1 MLSGFESERWAA
13 MSKPNDPKVLKE
25 LLGLKYAPTDEQCD
39 VINMSR
45 EGVHLV
51 LAGAGSGKTETMSMR
66 ALWMIA
72 TEQVRP
78 DQVLGLTFTR
88 KAATELAERFR
99 RFVSTM
105 IRNRQA
111 FVDAG
116 FDLSHLD
123 DDMHGFMM
131 PTVSTYNSFA
141 AQIFTEHAARIGW
154 DSDTPVIT
162 EATAYGIA
170 RDVVMGTDR
179 LGLAEIDASTDAII
193 AAVIRIAG
201 ELAEFEVDDTAPVI
215 ELANEF
221 AAMDSFPNKTAGA
234 LEFKDRAA
242 KVAALRHLIPLALE
256 FTEAK
261 RSKGVEF
268 ADQVTFARRI
278 INQFPDVAAE
288 YRKRYSLVI
297 LDEYQDTSYAQTRLF
312 TELFGPE
319 RITAVGDPN
328 QSIYGW
334 RGASP
339 ANVASFFAD
348 FGLPKGNVK
357 SLVTTWRN
365 GTKILAA
372 ANAILANRTEKLPL
386 DVDFLRAAPTA
397 STHPIDATFAPTIT
411 DEAERVAAWF
421 KSRAQEPVL
430 DTKTGEKNPPTMAML
445 IEKRT
450 HLEHFLT
457 AFDNAG
463 VKYHVLG
470 VAGILRN
477 PFTADL
483 YCALSVISDPSAGA
497 RLVRLLGGSR
507 WRVSVDDLWALH
519 GHARNLIR
527 NYTNAEQRSRLGKSL
542 APDEADSL
550 IDALDDLRF
559 TPREK
564 VEVEADKGISRVAFS
579 DDGWDRLRRAADFFA
594 ELRSHVDLSISD
606 MVSVT
611 TARLGLDVEAKAV
624 SSTNPSAHL
633 EAFNGLVQS
642 YLAIP
647 GNHSLRGFV
656 DWVSAVERKEKNS
669 PRTEE
674 PEPGTVQIL
683 TIHTS
688 KGLEWDVVALPM
700 WTRRADPKD
709 DTKGF
714 RGDLS
719 TKANELGWLNLG
731 ALPHEFRKDSAFLP
745 PFNWRGLETLDDLEK
760 EFSGKYNKSEQ
771 TDGYSARLKKKI
783 YIPEER
789 RLMYVA
795 VTRARHRLH
804 ISGSWWV
811 NPAPTKPFQVNPE
824 KTRTNQQTNQVP
836 SVYFEELCTAQDES
850 GNVLI
855 DRDAVVDE
863 FPPVNPTSDKGTISW
878 PRDPLGSAANRK
890 RYEIAAER
898 VRSAAGQLDES
909 WLESIEH
916 LTAQRDLQAADVPVR
931 IPASRYAEW
940 AMDVSKVKE
949 GNRRPV
955 PSRPYRAA
963 RIGTEMHLW
972 IEQGNYEE
980 GPLEYIDA
988 DPIEDGVNIDE
999 LKAKFLASRWNELKP
1014 EHREIEILLPQGR
1027 HIVVCKIDAVFNLD
1041 GRWTV
1046 VDWKTGAMPDTDDEK
1061 DVKAMQLVLYRRA
1074 FAAWKGIPVDDV
1086 DAVLYYVKHDWE
1098 WTIEPDRLARLDALP
1113 VIE

>member
-1 MLSGFESERWAA
+1 MSDPINPA
-13 MSKPNDPKVLKE
+13 MLKE
-25 LLGLKYAPTDEQCD
+25 LLGLDYAPTPEQCD
-39 VINMSR
+39 VIDMSR

-66 ALWMIA
+66 ALWLIA
-72 TEQVRP
+72 TQGVRP

-88 KAATELAERFR
+88 KAARQLSERFR
-99 RFVSTM
+99 RYITLM
-105 IRNRQA
+105 IQRREHFTA
-111 FVDAG
+111 AG
-116 FDLSHLD
+116 IDLSHLGKD
-123 DDMHGFMM
+123 PHGFSV
-131 PTVSTYNSFA
+131 PTVSTYNAFA
-141 AQIFTEHAARIGW
+141 AQIFSDNAARIGW

-170 RDVVMGTDR
+170 RDVVMATE
-179 LGLAEIDASTDAII
+179 GLQLAAIDASIDAIV
-193 AAVIRIAG
+193 AAVIRLSS
-201 ELAEFEVDDTAPVI
+201 ELAEFEIEDTTPIV
-215 ELANEF
+215 ELAQAF
-221 AAMDSFPNKTAGA
+221 AAMADFPNELAGS
-234 LEFKDRAA
+234 LGIKDKLA
-242 KVAALRHLIPLALE
+242 KVAALEQLIPVALE
-256 FTEAK
+256 YTKAK
-261 RSKGVEF
+261 RSRGVEF
-268 ADQVTFARRI
+268 ADQVTFARNI
-278 INQFPDVAAE
+278 ISQFDDVRDD
-288 YRKRYSLVI
+288 YRSRYGVVI
-297 LDEYQDTSYAQTRLF
+297 LDEYQDTSYAQTKLF
-312 TELFGPE
+312 SELFGAE

-339 ANVASFFAD
+339 ANVASFYSD
-348 FGLPKGNVK
+348 FGLPIAKPQQ
-357 SLVTTWRN
+357 LVTTWRN

-372 ANAILANRTEKLPL
+372 ANTVLANRTQHLPL
-386 DVDFLRAAPTA
+386 DVPALKAAPTA
-397 STHPIDATFAPTIT
+397 TTFPIDATFAPTIAE
-411 DEAERVAAWF
+411 EAERVAEWF
-421 KSRAQEPVL
+421 TARAKELVE
-430 DTKTGEKNPPTMAML
+430 DSTTGEKKPPTMAML

-450 HLEHFLT
+450 HVKPFLA
-457 AFDNAG
+457 AFDAAG

-470 VAGILRN
+470 VAGILSN

-483 YCALSVISDPSAGA
+483 YCALSVIADPAAGA
-497 RLVRLLGGSR
+497 RLIRLLGGTR
-507 WRVSVDDLWALH
+507 WRVSVDDLWSLH
-519 GHARNLIR
+519 GHARNLSR

-550 IDALDDLRF
+550 VDALDDLRF
-559 TPREK
+559 TPRDRIEMDEGRG
-564 VEVEADKGISRVAFS
+564 VSRVRFS
-579 DDGWDRLRRAADFFA
+579 DDGWERLRRAAEFFA
-594 ELRSHVDLSISD
+594 ELRSHVDLSIPD

-611 TARLGLDVEAKAV
+611 AARLGLDIEARAV
-624 SSTNPSAHL
+624 LTQNPSAHR

-642 YLAIP
+642 YLGISQS
-647 GNHSLRGFV
+647 HSLRGFV

-700 WTRRADPKD
+700 WTRDAEPK
-709 DTKGF
+709 TSSSF

-731 ALPHEFRKDSAFLP
+731 ALPREFRKDKKFLP
-745 PFNWRGLETLDDLEK
+745 EFEWSGKKTLDELDK

-771 TDGYSARLKKKI
+771 TDGYSARLKKEI
-783 YIPEER
+783 YLPEER

-804 ISGSWWV
+804 ISGSWWI
-811 NPAPTKPFQVNPE
+811 NPPTDHQLIVTTSVTKPS
-824 KTRTNQQTNQVP
+824 RQTNQIP
-836 SVYFEELCTAQDES
+836 SEYFEELCLAVDEN
-850 GNVLI
+850 GAPLI
-855 DRDAVVDE
+855 DRATVVDE
-863 FPPVNPTSDKGTISW
+863 FPAANPSKEKGTVTW
-878 PRDPLGSAANRK
+878 PRDPLGTPVNRA
-890 RYEIAAER
+890 RYETAAEL
-898 VRSAAGQLDES
+898 VRSVSGTLDDS
-909 WLESIEH
+909 WAESIEH
-916 LTAQRDLQAADVPVR
+916 LTAQRDNQTAEVPVR

-972 IEQGNYEE
+972 IEQGVYDE
-980 GPLEYIDA
+980 GPFEFGDNDSID
-988 DPIEDGVNIDE
+988 DEVDIDE
-999 LKAKFLASRWNELKP
+999 LKATFIASRWNGMKP

-1027 HIVVCKIDAVFNLD
+1027 HIVVCKIDAVFTID

-1046 VDWKTGAMPDTDDEK
+1046 VDWKTGAKPSTDDEK

-1074 FAAWKGIPVDDV
+1074 FAAWKGIPVTDV

-1098 WTIEPDRLARLDALP
+1098 WLIEADRLERLDALP
-1113 VIE
+1113 IID

>member
-1 MLSGFESERWAA
+1 
-13 MSKPNDPKVLKE
+13 MSKPNDPRILKE

-99 RFVSTM
+99 RFVSIM
-105 IRNRQA
+105 IRNRDSFTA
-111 FVDAG
+111 AG
-116 FDLSHLD
+116 FDLSHLEKD
-123 DDMHGFMM
+123 VHGFMM

-141 AQIFTEHAARIGW
+141 AQIFSEHAARIGW

-170 RDVVMGTDR
+170 RDVVMRTDQ
-179 LGLAEIDASTDAII
+179 LGLAEVDASTDAII
-193 AAVIRIAG
+193 AAVIRLSG
-201 ELAEFEVDDTAPVI
+201 ELSEFELDDTVPVI
-215 ELANEF
+215 ELAKAF
-221 AAMDSFPNKTAGA
+221 AAMDKFPHTLKGA
-234 LEFKDRAA
+234 LEFKERAA
-242 KVAALRHLIPLALE
+242 KVAALQHLIPLALE
-256 FTEAK
+256 FTKEK

-268 ADQVTFARRI
+268 SDQVTFARRI
-278 INQFPDVAAE
+278 INQFPDVAKE
-288 YRKRYSLVI
+288 YRQRYAVVI

-312 TELFGPE
+312 AELFGPQ

-339 ANVASFFAD
+339 ANVASFFTD
-348 FGLPKGNVK
+348 FGLPQGDAKP
-357 SLVTTWRN
+357 LVTTWRN

-372 ANAILANRTEKLPL
+372 ANTILSHRTQKLPL
-386 DVDFLRAAPTA
+386 DVPTLRAAPTA
-397 STHPIDATFAPTIT
+397 SAHMIDATFAPTIT
-411 DEAERVAAWF
+411 HEAERVAAWF
-421 KSRAQEPVL
+421 SARAQELVK
-430 DTKTGEKNPPTMAML
+430 DSTTDEKTPPTMAML

-477 PFTADL
+477 AFTADL
-483 YCALSVISDPSAGA
+483 YCALSVIADPAAGA
-497 RLVRLLGGSR
+497 RLVRLLGGTR

-550 IDALDDLRF
+550 VDALDDLRF

-564 VEVEADKGISRVAFS
+564 IEVEEDKGISRVTFS
-579 DDGWDRLRRAADFFA
+579 DDGWQRLRRAADFFA
-594 ELRSHVDLSISD
+594 ELRSHVDLSITD

-611 TARLGLDVEAKAV
+611 TSRLGLDVEVKAAT
-624 SSTNPSAHL
+624 SKNPAAHL

-674 PEPGTVQIL
+674 PEPGTIQVL

-688 KGLEWDVVALPM
+688 KGLEWDAVALPM
-700 WTRRADPKD
+700 WTRKADPKD

-719 TKANELGWLNLG
+719 AKANELGWLNLG
-731 ALPHEFRKDSAFLP
+731 ALPREFRKDKDFLP
-745 PFNWRGLETLDDLEK
+745 EFHWRGKTTLDELDK

-771 TDGYSARLKKKI
+771 TDGYSARLKKEI

-795 VTRARHRLH
+795 ITRARHRLH

-811 NPAPTKPFQVNPE
+811 NPVPAKAFQVNPA
-824 KTRTNQQTNQVP
+824 KSRNYPPTSQVP
-836 SVYFEELCTAQDES
+836 SVYFEELCRAVDEN
-850 GNVLI
+850 GEALI
-855 DRDAVVDE
+855 DSDSVVDE
-863 FPPVNPTSDKGTISW
+863 FPPVNPSSDKGTISW
-878 PRDPLGSAANRK
+878 PRDPLGSADNRA
-890 RYEIAAER
+890 RYEHAAQL
-898 VRSAAGQLDES
+898 VRTAAGKLDES
-909 WLESIEH
+909 LFESIEH
-916 LTAQRDLQAADVPVR
+916 LTAQRDLQSADVPVR

-988 DPIEDGVNIDE
+988 DPIDDGVNIEE

-1027 HIVVCKIDAVFNLD
+1027 HIVVCKIDAVFTID

-1046 VDWKTGAMPDTDDEK
+1046 VDWKTGAKPSTDDEK

-1074 FAAWKGIPVDDV
+1074 FAAWKGIPVTDV

-1098 WTIEPDRLARLDALP
+1098 WLIEADRLERLDALP
-1113 VIE
+1113 IID

>member
-1 MLSGFESERWAA
+1 MTEPL
-13 MSKPNDPKVLKE
+13 KPAILKD
-25 LLGLKYAPTDEQCD
+25 LLGLPYAPTDEQSA
-39 VINMSR
+39 VIDMSR

-66 ALWMIA
+66 ALWLIA
-72 TEQVRP
+72 TQGVRP

-88 KAATELAERFR
+88 KAARELAERFR
-99 RFVSTM
+99 RYISLM
-105 IRNRQA
+105 IQRRDHFTA
-111 FVDAG
+111 AG
-116 FDLSHLD
+116 IDLSHLGD
-123 DDMHGFMM
+123 DPHGFAV
-131 PTVSTYNSFA
+131 PTVATYNSFA
-141 AQIFTEHAARIGW
+141 AQIFSDNAARIGW

-170 RDVVMGTDR
+170 RDVVMNTDN
-179 LGLAEIDASTDAII
+179 LGLANLDVGIDTIVS
-193 AAVIRIAG
+193 AVIRLSN
-201 ELAEFEVDDTAPVI
+201 ELAEFEIDDTTPIIDIAKQF
-215 ELANEF
+215 E
-221 AAMDSFPNKTAGA
+221 AMDKFPFTLKGA
-234 LEFKDRAA
+234 LDIKDKLA
-242 KVAALRHLIPLALE
+242 KVAALQHLIPLALE

-261 RSKGVEF
+261 RSRGVEF

-278 INQFPDVAAE
+278 VNRFDDVRAE
-288 YRKRYSLVI
+288 YQQRYGVVI
-297 LDEYQDTSYAQTRLF
+297 LDEYQDTSYAQTKLF

-348 FGLPKGNVK
+348 FGLPTSEPKQ
-357 SLVTTWRN
+357 LVTTWRN

-372 ANAILANRTEKLPL
+372 ANAILSNRTQTLPL
-386 DVDFLRAAPTA
+386 DVPALKAAPVA
-397 STHPIDATFAPTIT
+397 SEFPIDATFAPTIA

-421 KSRAQEPVL
+421 AARAAEPLV
-430 DTKTGEKNPPTMAML
+430 DSKTGKSKDPTMAML
-445 IEKRT
+445 IENRT
-450 HLEHFLT
+450 HLQPFLE
-457 AFDNAG
+457 AFDAIG
-463 VKYHVLG
+463 VRYHVLG
-470 VAGILRN
+470 VAGILSN

-483 YCALSVISDPSAGA
+483 YCALSVIADPSAGA
-497 RLVRLLGGSR
+497 RLIRLLGGTR

-519 GHARNLIR
+519 GHARNMAK
-527 NYTNAEQRSRLGKSL
+527 NYTTAEQRSRLGKSL
-542 APDEADSL
+542 VPDEADSL
-550 IDALDDLRF
+550 VDALDDLRF
-559 TPREK
+559 TPR
-564 VEVEADKGISRVAFS
+564 DKIQVDGGRGISRVRFS
-579 DDGWDRLRRAADFFA
+579 DDGWKRLRRAAEFFA
-594 ELRSHVDLSISD
+594 ELRGHVDLSIPD

-611 TARLGLDVEAKAV
+611 ASRLGLDIEGRAAL
-624 SSTNPSAHL
+624 TRNPSAHR
-633 EAFNGLVQS
+633 EAFNDLVQS

-647 GNHSLRGFV
+647 QSHSLRGFV

-700 WTRRADPKD
+700 WTRDADPK
-709 DTKGF
+709 TSTNY

-719 TKANELGWLNLG
+719 SKANELGWLNLG
-731 ALPHEFRKDSAFLP
+731 ALPREFRKDKSFLP
-745 PFNWRGLETLDDLEK
+745 EFDWRGKTTLDELEK

-771 TDGYSARLKKKI
+771 TDGYSARLKKEI
-783 YIPEER
+783 YLPEER

-811 NPAPTKPFQVNPE
+811 NPIPTKSFLVNPAKARTVAPTS
-824 KTRTNQQTNQVP
+824 QVP
-836 SVYFEELCTAQDES
+836 SFYFEELCRAVDDT
-850 GNVLI
+850 GKPLI

-863 FPPVNPTSDKGTISW
+863 FPVENPTKDKGTVTW
-878 PRDPLGSAANRK
+878 PRDPLGSPANRA
-890 RYEIAAER
+890 RYEAAAAR
-898 VRSAAGQLDES
+898 VRAATGSLEPS
-909 WLESIEH
+909 WMESIEH
-916 LTAQRDLQAADVPVR
+916 LTAIRDDTQAQVPVR

-972 IEQGNYEE
+972 IEQGVYDE
-980 GPLEYIDA
+980 GPLEFVDSDGID
-988 DPIEDGVNIDE
+988 DGVNIDE
-999 LKAKFLASRWNELKP
+999 LKAKFLASRWNGLTP
-1014 EHREIEILLPQGR
+1014 EHQEIEILLPQGR

-1046 VDWKTGAMPDTDDEK
+1046 VDWKTGATPSTEEEK

-1074 FAAWKGIPVDDV
+1074 FAEWKGIPVDDV
-1086 DAVLYYVKHDWE
+1086 DAILYYVKHDWE
-1098 WTIEPDRLARLDALP
+1098 WAIEPDRLARLDALP
-1113 VIE
+1113 IID

>member
-1 MLSGFESERWAA
+1 MASGSASERWEA
-13 MSKPNDPKVLKE
+13 MTDNRSPKMLKE
-25 LLGLKYAPTDEQCD
+25 LLDLAYAPTDEQCD
-39 VINMSR
+39 VIDMSR

-72 TEQVRP
+72 TQGVRP

-88 KAATELAERFR
+88 KAARELSERFR
-99 RFVSTM
+99 RYISLM
-105 IRNRQA
+105 IQRER
-111 FVDAG
+111 FFTDAG
-116 FDLSHLD
+116 FDVSHLGKD
-123 DDMHGFMM
+123 PHGFSV
-131 PTVSTYNSFA
+131 PTVATYNSFA
-141 AQIFTEHAARIGW
+141 AQIFSENAARIGW

-170 RDVVMGTDR
+170 RDVVMKTER
-179 LGLAEIDASTDAII
+179 LGLASIDAGIDAIV
-193 AAVIRIAG
+193 AAVIRLSN
-201 ELAEFEVDDTAPVI
+201 ELAEFEVDDTDSVV
-215 ELANEF
+215 ELARAF
-221 AAMDSFPNKTAGA
+221 AAMDKFPFELKGS
-234 LEFKDRAA
+234 LDIKDKLA
-242 KVAALRHLIPLALE
+242 KVAALEHLIPLALD
-256 FTEAK
+256 FTAAK
-261 RSKGVEF
+261 RSRGVEF

-278 INQFPDVAAE
+278 VTQFPDVRDR
-288 YRKRYSLVI
+288 YRADYSVVI
-297 LDEYQDTSYAQTRLF
+297 LDEYQDTSYAQTKLF
-312 TELFGPE
+312 AELFGPE

-339 ANVASFFAD
+339 ANVASFYSD
-348 FGLPKGNVK
+348 FGVDKAEPKP
-357 SLVTTWRN
+357 LVTTWRN

-372 ANAILANRTEKLPL
+372 ANTVLANRTQKLPL
-386 DVDFLRAAPTA
+386 DVPALVAAPIAT
-397 STHPIDATFAPTIT
+397 THPIDAAFLGTIT
-411 DEAERVAAWF
+411 EEAERVAEWF
-421 KSRAQEPVL
+421 TERSAEVIEDP
-430 DTKTGEKNPPTMAML
+430 KTGKTRPLTLAML

-450 HLEHFLT
+450 HLQHFLA

-470 VAGILRN
+470 VAGILSN

-483 YCALSVISDPSAGA
+483 YCALSVIADPSAGA

-519 GHARNLIR
+519 GHARNLSR
-527 NYTNAEQRSRLGKSL
+527 NYTNPEQRSRLGKSL

-550 IDALDDLRF
+550 VDALDDLRF
-559 TPREK
+559 TARDK
-564 VEVEADKGISRVAFS
+564 VEVDGGRGVSRVRFS
-579 DDGWDRLRRAADFFA
+579 DDGWDRLRRASVFFA
-594 ELRSHVDLSISD
+594 ELRRHVDLSIPD

-611 TARLGLDVEAKAV
+611 AAELGLDVEGHAV
-624 SSTNPSAHL
+624 LTNNPSAHR
-633 EAFNGLVQS
+633 EAFNDLVQS
-642 YLAIP
+642 YLSISHT
-647 GNHSLRGFV
+647 HSLRGFV
-656 DWVSAVERKEKNS
+656 DWVATVERKEKNS

-688 KGLEWDVVALPM
+688 KGLEWDAVALPM
-700 WTRRADPKD
+700 WTRDAEPK
-709 DTKGF
+709 TVTGF

-731 ALPHEFRKDSAFLP
+731 ALPRAFRKDKTFLP
-745 PFNWRGLETLDDLEK
+745 EFEWNGKTTLDELEK

-771 TDGYSARLKKKI
+771 TDGYSARLKKEI
-783 YIPEER
+783 YLPEER

-811 NPAPTKPFQVNPE
+811 NPAVTHQLIVNKSSSKPS
-824 KTRTNQQTNQVP
+824 RQTNQIP
-836 SVYFEELCTAQDES
+836 SEYFEELCRAVDEN
-850 GNVLI
+850 GVALI
-855 DRDAVVDE
+855 DREAVVVE
-863 FPPVNPTSDKGTISW
+863 FPAENPSKEKGTVTW
-878 PRDPLGSAANRK
+878 PRDPLGSPANRA
-890 RYEIAAER
+890 RYVAAAER
-898 VRSAAGQLDES
+898 VRTAEGSLDTE
-909 WLESIEH
+909 WMESIEH
-916 LTAQRDLQAADVPVR
+916 LTAVRDTVQAEVPVR

-972 IEQGNYEE
+972 IEQGVYDE
-980 GPLEYIDA
+980 GPLEFSDYDSL
-988 DPIEDGVNIDE
+988 DDGVNIDE
-999 LKAKFLASRWNELKP
+999 LKAKFLASRWNGLKP
-1014 EHREIEILLPQGR
+1014 EHQEIEILLPQGR

-1046 VDWKTGAMPDTDDEK
+1046 VDWKTGAKPSGDDEK

-1074 FAAWKGIPVDDV
+1074 FAAWKGIPVDQV
-1086 DAVLYYVKHDWE
+1086 DAILYYVKHDWE
-1098 WTIEPDRLARLDALP
+1098 WTIEAERLARLDALP
-1113 VIE
+1113 IID

>member
-1 MLSGFESERWAA
+1 MTEPRSPKMLQ
-13 MSKPNDPKVLKE
+13 D
-25 LLGLKYAPTDEQCD
+25 LLGLTYAPTDEQCD
-39 VINMSR
+39 VIDMSR

-72 TEQVRP
+72 TQGVRP

-88 KAATELAERFR
+88 KAARELSERFR
-99 RFVSTM
+99 RYIALM
-105 IRNRQA
+105 IQRREHFA
-111 FVDAG
+111 AAG
-116 FDLSHLD
+116 IDVSHLGD
-123 DDMHGFMM
+123 DPHGFSV
-131 PTVSTYNSFA
+131 PTVATYNSFA
-141 AQIFTEHAARIGW
+141 AQIFSDNAARIGW

-170 RDVVMGTDR
+170 RDVVMNTDN
-179 LGLAEIDASTDAII
+179 LGLANLDVGIDTIVS
-193 AAVIRIAG
+193 AVIRLSN
-201 ELAEFEVDDTAPVI
+201 ELAEFEVDDTTPIIDIAKKF
-215 ELANEF
+215 N
-221 AAMDSFPNKTAGA
+221 AMDKFPFELKGA
-234 LEFKDRAA
+234 LAVKDKLA
-242 KVAALRHLIPLALE
+242 KVAALQYLVPLALE
-256 FTEAK
+256 FTKAK
-261 RSKGVEF
+261 RSRGVEF
-268 ADQVTFARRI
+268 ADQVTFARQI
-278 INQFPDVAAE
+278 VNQFEDVRTE
-288 YRKRYSLVI
+288 YQRRYSVVI
-297 LDEYQDTSYAQTRLF
+297 LDEYQDTSYAQTKLF

-339 ANVASFFAD
+339 ANVASFYSD
-348 FGLPKGNVK
+348 FGVPTSKPKP
-357 SLVTTWRN
+357 LVTTWRN

-372 ANAILANRTEKLPL
+372 ANAILANRTQKLPL
-386 DVDFLRAAPTA
+386 DVPELKAAPIA
-397 STHPIDATFAPTIT
+397 SEFAIDATFAPTIS

-421 KSRAQEPVL
+421 TARAHETTVDPKSGLP
-430 DTKTGEKNPPTMAML
+430 KKPTMAML

-450 HLEHFLT
+450 HLQPFLE
-457 AFDNAG
+457 AFDAAG

-470 VAGILRN
+470 VAGILHN

-483 YCALSVISDPSAGA
+483 YCALSVIADPSAGA
-497 RLVRLLGGSR
+497 RLVRLLGGTR
-507 WRVSVDDLWALH
+507 WRVSVDDMWSLH
-519 GHARNLIR
+519 GHARNMAK
-527 NYTNAEQRSRLGKSL
+527 NYTTAEQRSRLGKSL

-550 IDALDDLRF
+550 VDALDDLRF
-559 TPREK
+559 TARSK
-564 VEVEADKGISRVAFS
+564 IEVDGGRGISRVKFS
-579 DDGWDRLRRAADFFA
+579 DDGWERLRRAAEFFA
-594 ELRSHVDLSISD
+594 ELRSHVDLSIPD

-611 TARLGLDVEAKAV
+611 AARLGLDIEARAV
-624 SSTNPSAHL
+624 LSRNPNAHR
-633 EAFNGLVQS
+633 EAFNDLVQS

-647 GNHSLRGFV
+647 QSHSLRGFV

-688 KGLEWDVVALPM
+688 KGLEWDAVALPM
-700 WTRRADPKD
+700 WTRDADPK
-709 DTKGF
+709 TSTNF

-731 ALPHEFRKDSAFLP
+731 ALPREFRKDKTFLP
-745 PFNWRGLETLDDLEK
+745 EFNWHDKTTLDELEK

-771 TDGYSARLKKKI
+771 TDGYSARLKKEI
-783 YIPEER
+783 YLPEER

-811 NPAPTKPFQVNPE
+811 NPIPTKSFLVNPA
-824 KTRTNQQTNQVP
+824 KARNTPPTNQVP
-836 SVYFEELCTAQDES
+836 SEYFEELCKALDDK
-850 GNVLI
+850 GNHLI
-855 DRDAVVDE
+855 NRDAVVDE
-863 FPPVNPTSDKGTISW
+863 FPIKNPTKDKGTVTW
-878 PRDPLGSAANRK
+878 PRDPLGSPANRA
-890 RYEIAAER
+890 RYEAAAER
-898 VRSAAGQLDES
+898 VRMSSGTLEQS
-909 WLESIEH
+909 WAESIEH
-916 LTAQRDLQAADVPVR
+916 LTAARDDVQAEVPVR

-972 IEQGNYEE
+972 IEQGVYDE
-980 GPLEYIDA
+980 GPLEFTDD
-988 DPIEDGVNIDE
+988 DPLDDGVNIDE
-999 LKAKFLASRWNELKP
+999 LKAKFLASRWHGLNP
-1014 EHREIEILLPQGR
+1014 EHHEIEILLPQGR
-1027 HIVVCKIDAVFNLD
+1027 HIVVCKIDAVFHLD

-1046 VDWKTGAMPDTDDEK
+1046 VDWKTGATPSGDDEK

-1074 FAAWKGIPVDDV
+1074 FAAWKGIPVDQV
-1086 DAVLYYVKHDWE
+1086 DAILYYIKHDWE
-1098 WTIEPDRLARLDALP
+1098 WAIEAERLARLDALP
-1113 VIE
+1113 IID